1 MLTESFN
8 LGFSK
13 PGGTVNLSSMAVEL
27 VARVRQ
33 GLAQVL
39 IPQSFPF
46 FFFLFLNGFPKFQ
59 LLGWLGR
66 LWRGWR
72 RQLAKRGEWSID

>member
-46 FFFLFLNGFPKFQ
+46 FFFVFERFSEVSVIGLAGSTME
-59 LLGWLGR
+59 R
-66 LWRGWR
+66 MASTASEAR
-72 RQLAKRGEWSID
+72 RVEY